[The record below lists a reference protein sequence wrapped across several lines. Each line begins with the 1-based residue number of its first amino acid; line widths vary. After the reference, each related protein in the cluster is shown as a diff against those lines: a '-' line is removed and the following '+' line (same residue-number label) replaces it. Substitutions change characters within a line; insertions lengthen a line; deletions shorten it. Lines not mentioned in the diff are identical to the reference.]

1 MTLPDWLINSTPH
14 APYQGM
20 GGVGVGISLQ
30 DFMAADPQSLG
41 QSPLPSSLFTLSSL
55 PTTEIEILT
64 DPFPSDP

>member
-41 QSPLPSSLFTLSSL
+41 QSPLLPLHSLLCSL

-64 DPFPSDP
+64 DPFPSIP